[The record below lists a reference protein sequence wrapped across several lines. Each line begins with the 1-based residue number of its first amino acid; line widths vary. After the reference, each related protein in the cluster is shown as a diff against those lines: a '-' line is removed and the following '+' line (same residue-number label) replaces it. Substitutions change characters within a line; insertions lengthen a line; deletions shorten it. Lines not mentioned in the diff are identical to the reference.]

1 MALINCSECG
11 KQISDKA
18 TSCPACGAPVKQNQ
32 AQRPPAWEVTNGP
45 KPQNSK
51 LGVLGMILSFI
62 YCIPIA
68 PLVGLALC
76 IASLTEKDRKKKNC
90 AIIGTAFGGFYVLI
104 LIIALSS
111 GTITNDAESSTSKT
125 DVSTVASVEPT
136 EAPTPEPTEVPIEYI
151 QCTVDELMDTLE
163 SNALKAEKTYQDQY
177 IEVTGRLAVIDSDGK
192 YISLH
197 PINNE
202 WAFQGIQCYI
212 ENEEQLNHVLD
223 LNVDDT
229 VTVRVQCKSIGEV
242 LGYSADIIEF
252 VK

>member
-1 MALINCSECG
+1 MALINCAECG
-11 KQISDKA
+11 KEISDKA
-18 TSCPACGAPVKQNQ
+18 TSCPACGAPVTK
-32 AQRPPAWEVTNGP
+32 AESTRPLAWDIVQEP
-45 KPQNSK
+45 KKKESV
-51 LGVLGMILSFI
+51 LGIWGMILSLI
-62 YCIPIA
+62 CCLPIF
-68 PLVGLALC
+68 PFVGIVLC
-76 IASLTEKDRKKKNC
+76 
-90 AIIGTAFGGFYVLI
+90 
-104 LIIALSS
+104 IIALRSKNKKTTCAKLGIAFAIISFIIGFAVLGNSDKESESISQSS
-111 GTITNDAESSTSKT
+111 NEIVN
-125 DVSTVASVEPT
+125 VEPT

-177 IEVTGRLAVIDSDGK
+177 LEVTGRLAVIDSDGK

-202 WAFQGIQCYI
+202 WAFQGIQCSI

-223 LNVDDT
+223 LSVDDT